1 MACEISEENLR
12 PKSLR
17 PNLIIRMIKLIERA
31 INFLPDR
38 QTEAMEG
45 QMSMKIEDKGPVSI
59 VGISGSLRKA
69 SFSTEILRVLAKESA
84 PAIHVHL
91 VTLEEIPPY
100 NEDLDTATG
109 VPAVN
114 ALKRLISASD
124 GVLISTPEYNHGIP
138 GVLKNALD
146 WLSRPVFE
154 SCFKDKPVSIIS
166 SSKAFTGGVR
176 AQYQLRETLISMH
189 AQLVTGPEVVVGGI
203 HRNLG
208 DEFYADED
216 GLAFMLKSLNRLR
229 DAALCLQKQLQM
241 EMLAGNETGSF
252 CYSPPDE
259 NRNQAIAKQIAPLP
273 HAILQ
278 RVTEYMEEHLQDNL
292 SLDQLARETDYSRAH
307 FLRMFR
313 ATTGKTPHQ
322 YLTQRRIERAK
333 SMLLEAEKQSLT
345 DIAASCGFS
354 SQSHMTR
361 VFREQVGVTPSEFKR
376 RPDLRASREQLSN
389 PQPAC

>member
-1 MACEISEENLR
+1 
-12 PKSLR
+12 
-17 PNLIIRMIKLIERA
+17 
-31 INFLPDR
+31 
-38 QTEAMEG
+38 
-45 QMSMKIEDKGPVSI
+45 MSMKIEDKGPVSI

-69 SFSTEILRVLAKESA
+69 SCSTEILRVLAKKSS

-100 NEDLDTATG
+100 NEDLDPATG

-124 GVLISTPEYNHGIP
+124 GVLISTPEYNRGIP

-146 WLSRPVFE
+146 WLSRPVFK

-189 AQLVTGPEVVVGGI
+189 AQLVMGPEVIVAGI

-208 DEFYADED
+208 GEFYADEY

-229 DAALCLQKQLQM
+229 DAALCPQKQLQM

-313 ATTGKTPHQ
+313 ATTGKPPHQ

-333 SMLLEAEKQSLT
+333 SMLMEAEKISLT
-345 DIAASCGFS
+345 DIAACCGFS

-376 RPDLRASREQLSN
+376 RPDLRASRKQLPN

>member
-1 MACEISEENLR
+1 
-12 PKSLR
+12 
-17 PNLIIRMIKLIERA
+17 
-31 INFLPDR
+31 
-38 QTEAMEG
+38 
-45 QMSMKIEDKGPVSI
+45 MSMKIEDKVPVSI

-69 SFSTEILRVLAKESA
+69 SFSTKILKVLAKESA

-146 WLSRPVFE
+146 WVSRPALE

-176 AQYQLRETLISMH
+176 AQYQLRETLISMQ
-189 AQLVTGPEVVVGGI
+189 AQLVMGPEVVVGGV
-203 HRNLG
+203 HRNFE
-208 DEFYADED
+208 DESYTDEA
-216 GLAFMLKSLNRLR
+216 GLAFMLRSLNRLKN
-229 DAALCLQKQLQM
+229 AAHRLLKQLHT

-252 CYSPPDE
+252 CHSRPDE

-273 HAILQ
+273 HAILR
-278 RVTEYMEEHLQDNL
+278 RVKNYMEEHLQEKL
-292 SLDQLARETDYSRAH
+292 SLDELAHETDYSRAH

-313 ATTGKTPHQ
+313 AATGKTPHQ
-322 YLTQRRIERAK
+322 YLTERRIERAK
-333 SMLLEAEKQSLT
+333 SMLLEAKKISLI
-345 DIAASCGFS
+345 DVAAQCGFS
-354 SQSHMTR
+354 SQSHLTR
-361 VFREQVGVTPSEFKR
+361 VFRKQVGATPSEFKR
-376 RPDLRASREQLSN
+376 KPGFKNLV
-389 PQPAC
+389 

>member
-1 MACEISEENLR
+1 
-12 PKSLR
+12 
-17 PNLIIRMIKLIERA
+17 
-31 INFLPDR
+31 
-38 QTEAMEG
+38 MED

-69 SFSTEILRVLAKESA
+69 SFSTKILKVLAKESA
-84 PAIHVHL
+84 SAIHVHL

-109 VPAVN
+109 VAAVN

-229 DAALCLQKQLQM
+229 DAALCLHKQLQT

-252 CYSPPDE
+252 RYSRPDE

-333 SMLLEAEKQSLT
+333 SMLLETEKISLT
-345 DIAASCGFS
+345 DIAAWCGFS

-389 PQPAC
+389 LQPAL